1 MNWHQ
6 PEKLRLK
13 RCWKGQIS
21 YLKNVPKVLNMFA
34 GVRQKEVGDGQSPN
48 AGNITAAHNE
58 MNLTRP
64 KTSTIFILD
73 SGTDVFFVSKACKL
87 SNRYVEM
94 ESKC

>member
-48 AGNITAAHNE
+48 AGNITAAHNKSSE
-58 MNLTRP
+58 PTRE
-64 KTSTIFILD
+64 S
-73 SGTDVFFVSKACKL
+73 FVALCGEFLGCAARLK
-87 SNRYVEM
+87 R
-94 ESKC
+94 